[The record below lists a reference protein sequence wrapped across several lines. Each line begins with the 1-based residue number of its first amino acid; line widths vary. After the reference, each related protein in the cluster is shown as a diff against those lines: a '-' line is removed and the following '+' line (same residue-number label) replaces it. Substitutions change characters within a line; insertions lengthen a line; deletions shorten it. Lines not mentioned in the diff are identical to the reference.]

1 MVSKSKGM
9 TLNEKKW
16 QAESDARVMAE
27 YQAIMGSK
35 SRMMAAQ
42 KAATAMAK
50 DLTTRA
56 NQMSK
61 VVNTSKAKK
70 K

>member
-1 MVSKSKGM
+1 MAKLTAM
-9 TLNEKKW
+9 DKKW
-16 QAESDARVMAE
+16 QAESDARTMAE
-27 YQAIMGSK
+27 YQAIMENK
-35 SRMMAAQ
+35 SRMRAAQ
-42 KAATAMAK
+42 KAATEMAK

-61 VVNTSKAKK
+61 VVNTSKTKK